1 MNPFIE
7 SFFLPPG
14 LFVLVGIIS
23 LALCSRWTGRL
34 LLVLNLSALYLLSTP
49 VVGTHLMNSLELSK
63 AVSET
68 EIRAFQPQVIL
79 VPLAGRQ
86 EQAPEYGGPTVDSLS
101 LERLRYGAYLHRRTG
116 LPILLSGGSQKQ
128 PVPTTVELGRR
139 VLEQEFQLPM
149 TALETETDSSR
160 GDGQPRTTLPER
172 IGDKRVLVV
181 TQAWQMKRTSERLRA
196 QGLDI
201 LEAPTVITL
210 PTANARNPKRWVP
223 RLWALEL
230 SKRFMQERLGEIGYR
245 LTSFLG

>member
-1 MNPFIE
+1 MNPLIE
-7 SFFLPPG
+7 AFLLPPG

-34 LLVLNLSALYLLSTP
+34 LFVLNLSALYLLSTP
-49 VVGTHLMNSLELSK
+49 VVGTYLMSSMERSK
-63 AVSET
+63 VVSEA

-79 VPLAGRQ
+79 VPLGGRKT
-86 EQAPEYGGPTVDSLS
+86 QAPEYGGQTVDSLS

-116 LPILLSGGSQKQ
+116 LPILLSEGPRGA
-128 PVPTTVELGRR
+128 PEPTTVELGRR

-149 TALETETDSSR
+149 AALETGAGS
-160 GDGQPRTTLPER
+160 GQERALPRKTLPER
-172 IGDKRVLVV
+172 IGDRRVLVV
-181 TQAWQMKRTSERLRA
+181 THAWHMKRTSERLRA
-196 QGLDI
+196 QGLDV

-210 PTANARNPKRWVP
+210 PITNARNPKHWVP

-230 SKRFMQERLGEIGYR
+230 SERSMRERMGEFWHR